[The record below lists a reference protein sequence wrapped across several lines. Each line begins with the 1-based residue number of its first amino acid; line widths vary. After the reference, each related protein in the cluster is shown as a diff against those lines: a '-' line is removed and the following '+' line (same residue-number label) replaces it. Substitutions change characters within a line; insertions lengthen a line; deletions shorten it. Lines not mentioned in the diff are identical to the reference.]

1 MRLYYQPV
9 EIETLKWL
17 KTNPFAAKSLE
28 ELHEMV
34 KDDYSGTVEQL
45 GIQYSMM
52 EKEGLLL
59 NGNHQTP
66 CEITKEGLIA
76 LRSHNY

>member
-17 KTNPFAAKSLE
+17 KTNPAAKTLA

-34 KDDYSGTVEQL
+34 KEYYSGTIEQL

-59 NGNHQTP
+59 NGNHLTP
-66 CEITKEGLIA
+66 SEITKEGLIA